1 MYLHELKLWNF
12 RKYGIIGDTFETA
25 EPGLKV
31 QFKQGVNVLV
41 GENDSGKTTIVDAI
55 RYVLRTQ
62 SLEYIQVEEKD
73 FHQDD
78 SGHRKTEM
86 KIECIFKGFSDSEAG
101 HFLEWIGLETK
112 ENGKNEYILNVWLY
126 A

>member
-12 RKYGIIGDTFETA
+12 RKYGIKGDFFESS
-25 EPGLKV
+25 EPGLKLK
-31 QFKQGVNVLV
+31 FKNGVNVLV

-73 FHQDD
+73 FHQDY
-78 SGHRKTEM
+78 GTNRRTTEM
-86 KIECIFKGFSDSEAG
+86 KIECTFRGFSNTEAG
-101 HFLEWIGLETK
+101 HFIEWLSFEEKKGVI
-112 ENGKNEYILNVWLY
+112 KNFF
-126 A
+126 